1 MPGYK
6 GHIVGAVVCNTAY
19 AGAVA
24 VIPAGTTQLLSTT
37 SNLVSDVELLV
48 GLYVIAIL
56 FGLFPDIDTNSK
68 GQNIFYGMALLA
80 DIWLIYDGRITAAAF
95 LGLLAMTPIVGRH
108 RGWTHSKLAM
118 VLVPSPIVVVPF
130 MYNQTYL
137 DTALLLYGAAFAG
150 YFSHLLFDG
159 LIWRKFRIKGKQ
171 RAYA

>member
-19 AGAVA
+19 AGALA
-24 VIPAGTTQLLSTT
+24 AGPTQILHST
-37 SNLVSDVELLV
+37 SNLVSNVEMLV
-48 GLYVIAIL
+48 GFYVIAIL

-68 GQNIFYGMALLA
+68 GQNIFYGIALLA

-95 LGLLAMTPIVGRH
+95 LGLLAMAPIVGRH

-118 VLVPSPIVVVPF
+118 ILVPSPIVIIPF
-130 MYNQTYL
+130 LYNQSYL
-137 DTALLLYGAAFAG
+137 DTALLIYGAAVTG

-159 LIWRKFRIKGKQ
+159 CIWRKFRIKGKQ
-171 RAYA
+171 REYA